1 MAQWWEI
8 SDCRTEWNAC
18 RAPAGCICN
27 TWSENRWYR
36 WRAKAF
42 PDDKHAAAQLH
53 HCAISQPYHRV
64 STNID
69 NFTVQHTVPER
80 ASPIPPPF
88 RVRPPKE
95 KASAY
100 PQNPRGILPWHTV
113 FSYSMR
119 KMEVC
124 AGEVWTG
131 ARDRPLKVV
140 RWQIPGRSAESYII
154 PGLLLSARARSQ
166 TKKHILT
173 QKNFPGVPRPPAFV
187 RKQ

>member
-1 MAQWWEI
+1 M
-8 SDCRTEWNAC
+8 
-18 RAPAGCICN
+18 RA
-27 TWSENRWYR
+27 R
-36 WRAKAF
+36 AF
-42 PDDKHAAAQLH
+42 PDDKHAAAQLR
-53 HCAISQPYHRV
+53 HCAISQPHHRV

-80 ASPIPPPF
+80 ASPIPPPC
-88 RVRPPKE
+88 RARPPKE

-140 RWQIPGRSAESYII
+140 RWQIPGRSAEPYIT
-154 PGLLLSARARSQ
+154 PGLLLIRPRPSAGAPKNILPQ
-166 TKKHILT
+166 KK
-173 QKNFPGVPRPPAFV
+173 FPGVLRPPAFD